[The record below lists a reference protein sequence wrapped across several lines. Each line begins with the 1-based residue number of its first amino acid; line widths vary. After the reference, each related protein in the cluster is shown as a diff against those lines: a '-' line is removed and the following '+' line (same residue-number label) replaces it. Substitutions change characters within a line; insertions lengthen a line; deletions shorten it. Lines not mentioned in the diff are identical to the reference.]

1 MPAPVA
7 LVTAAAARHLD
18 EDLAPLLRALSADGV
33 RAEVAVWDDPAVDWA
48 RFGLVV
54 VRSTW
59 DYVSRRDE
67 FLAWAV
73 GVEAVTRLRNPA
85 AVLRWNTDK
94 RYLADLAVAGVPVP
108 DSAWFEPGDAVALPP
123 HEGLVV
129 KPSVGAGS
137 VDARRYGPGERPD
150 AVAHVVRLQADG
162 RHALVQPYLT
172 SVDEEGETALVYLGG
187 VLSHAV
193 RKGPMLVPGTVL
205 VEGLFAEEEI
215 RPRQPTDA
223 QRRVAD
229 QALAAVPGGAA
240 ALLYARVDLV
250 AGPGGEPVLLELE
263 LTEPSVF
270 LDHAPGAAERFAG
283 AVAAEVRRSA
293 GEA

>member
-1 MPAPVA
+1 MPGPVA
-7 LVTAAAARHLD
+7 LVTAAGARDLD
-18 EDLAPLLRALSADGV
+18 EDLPPLLRALSVVGV

-59 DYVSRRDE
+59 DYAARRDE

-73 GVEAVTRLRNPA
+73 AVEAVTRLRNRA

-94 RYLADLAVAGVPVP
+94 RYLGDLAAAGVPVP
-108 DSAWFEPGDAVALPP
+108 DSAWFAPGEAVALPP

-137 VDARRYGPGERPD
+137 VDAGRYGAGERDD
-150 AVAHVVRLQADG
+150 AAAHVARLQAGG

-193 RKGPMLVPGTVL
+193 RKGPLLVPGTSIVG
-205 VEGLFAEEEI
+205 GLFAEEDI

-223 QRRVAD
+223 QRRVAER
-229 QALAAVPGGAA
+229 ALAAVPGGAA
-240 ALLYARVDLV
+240 TLLYGRVDLV
-250 AGPGGEPVLLELE
+250 AGPGGEPVVLELE

-270 LDHAPGAAERFAG
+270 LDHAPGAAERFAA
-283 AVAAEVRRSA
+283 AVAAASRRSA
-293 GEA
+293 DEA